1 MISSGAEALINAR
14 TAIVWDVL
22 TDTSNV
28 TVWDSGITE
37 IVGDMRDGGTIR
49 IRRDNR
55 RRHLS
60 LRVEQ
65 LPGRVMQWRAGVPFG
80 LLRRAFT
87 VVATPEYGQVH
98 LRIRH
103 EISGPLAFL
112 AAKKT
117 LVSQA
122 RLQVFV
128 DAVKER
134 AELIDRHI

>member
-1 MISSGAEALINAR
+1 MTSSGAETLINAR

-28 TVWDSGITE
+28 SVWDSGITD

-49 IRRDNR
+49 IRRDNS

-65 LPGRVMQWRAGVPFG
+65 LPGRVMQWRANAPFG

-87 VVATPEYGQVH
+87 VVATPESGQVH
-98 LRIRH
+98 LRILH
-103 EISGPLAFL
+103 ELSGPLAPF

-117 LVSQA
+117 LASQA
-122 RLQVFV
+122 TLQVFV

-134 AELIDRHI
+134 AELIDRHM